1 MLHDSRCRK
10 MLGLCRTL
18 PFLPFVVACFALAAA
33 ASAEPI
39 GDAPEG
45 QLSVRRR
52 PTSARAPLTY
62 AETVRRWHLQPSAT
76 PSFTP
81 DGRPMLVFEVL
92 NTQEHVELTPQRD
105 DGGFGAEDLALAAH
119 ALRDPRTDEECS
131 VDPRLLDLAYRVERR
146 FQAKALRVVSA
157 FRTPR
162 RRHSNHG
169 KGRAIDL
176 VVPGA
181 LDGEVARFARMI
193 GFVGV
198 GLYPRSGFVHLDS
211 RPRSFFWI
219 DRSGP
224 GQRGRLRQVLPKLAE
239 LSDMKATERGD
250 SPPGAEPGTDSENED
265 GEDTSEGRAR

>member
-1 MLHDSRCRK
+1 
-10 MLGLCRTL
+10 
-18 PFLPFVVACFALAAA
+18 
-33 ASAEPI
+33 
-39 GDAPEG
+39 
-45 QLSVRRR
+45 
-52 PTSARAPLTY
+52 
-62 AETVRRWHLQPSAT
+62 
-76 PSFTP
+76 
-81 DGRPMLVFEVL
+81 MLVLEIL
-92 NTQEHVELTPQRD
+92 STQERVELTPLRD
-105 DGGFGAEDLALAAH
+105 DGGFARDDLALAAH
-119 ALRDPRTDEECS
+119 ALRDHRTDQECV

-181 LDGEVARFARMI
+181 LDSEVARFARMI

-211 RPRSFFWI
+211 RPRSFFWV

-239 LSDMKATERGD
+239 LADMKATERGD
-250 SPPGAEPGTDSENED
+250 APPGTEPGTEPENED
-265 GEDTSEGRAR
+265 IEEMSEALAR